1 MTRAEF
7 RVIAASSIGTAF
19 EWYDFFLYGA
29 LIPIIGSKFFGGHP
43 PAAQTVFAL
52 LTFGVGFVVRPLGA
66 LLWSRFGDR
75 VGRKATFL
83 VTLVIMGASTVAV
96 GFLPTSA
103 EIGIAAPIL
112 LLTCRILQGIAIS
125 GEFGGAVTYVAEHA
139 PPAKRGAYVGWLPA
153 TVALSVFLSLGVL
166 LAVQAITGP
175 EAFDAW
181 GWRVPFLIAIG
192 PLAVSV
198 WIRLRLAESP
208 IFLKMKQAGTQSA
221 APIRES
227 FTRRRNLKP
236 VLIALAMV
244 ASQSFI
250 GYVSTFYTL
259 TLLTSSLKVDSI
271 TANTLF
277 LGLMLC
283 GFVLCGFFSWLSD
296 RVGRKP
302 VMLAG
307 FVLAILTYIPIFQ
320 GVAGIANPALAQAQ
334 ESVPVRVI
342 ADPATC
348 SFQFNPAGTARFTSD
363 CDRAKLVLA
372 RSFVSYEN
380 EDAPAGSPT
389 TVVVGDRSITVG
401 PDLDQTLPAAVTAA
415 GYPAPGDPGIVR
427 ISGVGDLFD
436 PRVVGLFLLL
446 LVLVSYA
453 QMTQGP
459 SASAMVELFPT
470 RIRYTAMSLPFQVGT
485 GWFGGLA
492 PAVMV
497 AINAEAGD
505 LLTGL
510 WYPIIGIAIGTVI
523 CVFFLPETRGVDLD
537 AVDTVPRV
545 RWRRPVPVPET
556 TA

>member
-1 MTRAEF
+1 LRGSAAGF
-7 RVIAASSIGTAF
+7 RGARVGAIAALIVGCALVASILLRGDGGSYVVHAELENAGQLVKGNLVKVGGVPVGKVSALELTDDNRARVTLELERTRFVPLHDGTTARIRVGSLSSVAGREILLHPGPQSSPALREGAIIPAERTTAPV
-19 EWYDFFLYGA
+19 ELDAVLNTLDAQARSA
-29 LIPIIGSKFFGGHP
+29 LQGVVHGS
-43 PAAQTVFAL
+43 AAQYDGATREANAAL
-52 LTFGVGFVVRPLGA
+52 EA
-66 LLWSRFGDR
+66 L
-75 VGRKATFL
+75 
-83 VTLVIMGASTVAV
+83 
-96 GFLPTSA
+96 
-103 EIGIAAPIL
+103 
-112 LLTCRILQGIAIS
+112 
-125 GEFGGAVTYVAEHA
+125 
-139 PPAKRGAYVGWLPA
+139 
-153 TVALSVFLSLGVL
+153 
-166 LAVQAITGP
+166 
-175 EAFDAW
+175 
-181 GWRVPFLIAIG
+181 
-192 PLAVSV
+192 
-198 WIRLRLAESP
+198 
-208 IFLKMKQAGTQSA
+208 
-221 APIRES
+221 
-227 FTRRRNLKP
+227 
-236 VLIALAMV
+236 
-244 ASQSFI
+244 
-250 GYVSTFYTL
+250 
-259 TLLTSSLKVDSI
+259 
-271 TANTLF
+271 
-277 LGLMLC
+277 
-283 GFVLCGFFSWLSD
+283 
-296 RVGRKP
+296 
-302 VMLAG
+302 
-307 FVLAILTYIPIFQ
+307 
-320 GVAGIANPALAQAQ
+320 NPALAQAQ

-363 CDRAKLVLA
+363 CDRAKQVLA

-415 GYPAPGDPGIVR
+415 GYPAPDDPGIVR

-537 AVDTVPRV
+537 AVATVPRV

>member
-1 MTRAEF
+1 
-7 RVIAASSIGTAF
+7 
-19 EWYDFFLYGA
+19 
-29 LIPIIGSKFFGGHP
+29 
-43 PAAQTVFAL
+43 
-52 LTFGVGFVVRPLGA
+52 
-66 LLWSRFGDR
+66 
-75 VGRKATFL
+75 
-83 VTLVIMGASTVAV
+83 
-96 GFLPTSA
+96 
-103 EIGIAAPIL
+103 
-112 LLTCRILQGIAIS
+112 
-125 GEFGGAVTYVAEHA
+125 
-139 PPAKRGAYVGWLPA
+139 
-153 TVALSVFLSLGVL
+153 
-166 LAVQAITGP
+166 
-175 EAFDAW
+175 
-181 GWRVPFLIAIG
+181 
-192 PLAVSV
+192 
-198 WIRLRLAESP
+198 
-208 IFLKMKQAGTQSA
+208 MKQAGTQSA

-401 PDLDQTLPAAVTAA
+401 PDLDQTVPAAVTAA

-470 RIRYTAMSLPFQVGT
+470 RIRYSAMSLPYHIGN
-485 GWFGGLA
+485 GWFGGLL
-492 PAVMV
+492 PATAFAIV
-497 AINAEAGD
+497 AQTGD
-505 LLTGL
+505 IYAGL
-510 WYPIIGIAIGTVI
+510 WYPIAVALMTV
-523 CVFFLPETRGVDLD
+523 VVGLLF
-537 AVDTVPRV
+537 
-545 RWRRPVPVPET
+545 VPET
-556 TA
+556 KDRDIFAADTAEEPRERPASASI